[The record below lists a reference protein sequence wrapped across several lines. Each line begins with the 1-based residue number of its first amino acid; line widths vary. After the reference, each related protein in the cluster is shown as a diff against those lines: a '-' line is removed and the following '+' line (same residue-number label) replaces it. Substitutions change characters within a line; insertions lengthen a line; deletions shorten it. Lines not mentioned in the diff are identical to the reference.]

1 MEDWP
6 FWSAHTDTPVE
17 HALHRLD
24 GNKMRPVRQ
33 NCRKVAMAYD
43 TPLPGA
49 LLMRVWQPM
58 LLLAALACRP
68 AWAQSCFEDVCLG
81 QGVGEV
87 AQLSWNRAQ
96 RRQLDPG
103 WVAEWLSTTRYVGPE
118 DALREFAGLSTF
130 DGATV
135 LVLNRLQGVCGPGLG
150 PRLKRGEQTDD
161 NLIVDI
167 EPVPAEDGLSQRF
180 EVVEIN
186 AYLRRDRAENAERL
200 KQLCHALIPPGAPL
214 SAAAAE
220 CEAGRARQQTADGAA
235 LISISV
241 TDVGFT
247 RINIQ
252 PLGGWFDQ
260 RDPDALARLP
270 ACSIRRA
277 QRR

>member
-1 MEDWP
+1 
-6 FWSAHTDTPVE
+6 
-17 HALHRLD
+17 
-24 GNKMRPVRQ
+24 MRGVRQ
-33 NCRKVAMAYD
+33 NCRKVAMAHD
-43 TPLPGA
+43 NPPPGA

-68 AWAQSCFEDVCLG
+68 AWAQSCFEDVCLR
-81 QGVGEV
+81 QSVQEV
-87 AQLSWNRAQ
+87 AQLSWNKAQ

-118 DALREFAGLSTF
+118 DALREFVGLSTL
-130 DGATV
+130 DGETV
-135 LVLNRLQGVCGPGLG
+135 LVLNRLQGACDPGLG
-150 PRLKRGEQTDD
+150 PRLKRGEETDD
-161 NLIVDI
+161 NLVVDI
-167 EPVPAEDGLSQRF
+167 EPVPAEDGLSQNF

-186 AYLRRDRAENAERL
+186 AYLRRDKTGNAERL
-200 KQLCHALIPPGAPL
+200 RQLCRTLMPGAPL

-220 CEAGRARQQTADGAA
+220 CGAGWAQQQTADGAA

-241 TDVGFT
+241 TEAGFT

-277 QRR
+277 ERR